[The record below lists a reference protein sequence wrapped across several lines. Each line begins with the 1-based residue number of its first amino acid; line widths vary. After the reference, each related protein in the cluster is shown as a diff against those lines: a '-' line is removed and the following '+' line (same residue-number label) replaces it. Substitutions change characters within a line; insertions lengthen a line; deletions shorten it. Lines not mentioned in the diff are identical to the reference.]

1 MKNSLHKVVLA
12 TMMAAA
18 PVFASE
24 YTFDTHSLFAIEA
37 GMSDVTTEN
46 VVGMEKDELA
56 NVGIK
61 IGAQT
66 DNYRVFLSGRHYQ
79 VEDFNSL
86 KTYGI
91 EAQYMFNFSEPVNFF
106 LGANAGKAKI
116 KVGAN
121 DLAAGPSAE
130 TTSTYYGA
138 DAGFNIHASELV
150 DVEIGARY
158 IAIQDGAITQGATT
172 IEVDRLVSAYAS
184 LIIKWEMD

>member
-37 GMSDVTTEN
+37 GMSDVTTES
-46 VVGMEKDELA
+46 VAVMEKDELA

-106 LGANAGKAKI
+106 LGANAGKAKM

-121 DLAAGPSAE
+121 GVEPSAE

-158 IAIQDGAITQGATT
+158 IAIQDGLITQGADTF
-172 IEVDRLVSAYAS
+172 EVDRIATAYAS